1 MNTFQLKITSS
12 SGCFYD
18 GPCES
23 LILPTDDG
31 AYGIQANHES
41 MVIGIC
47 IGEMRF
53 LNENGWQ
60 SVILGQG
67 YARSEDNHVTLVVD
81 SAERPEDIDEN
92 RARAAKQR
100 AEERL
105 AVQNS
110 RKEYYR
116 GKLAMTRAM
125 TRLKVKEKKYL

>member
-1 MNTFQLKITSS
+1 
-12 SGCFYD
+12 
-18 GPCES
+18 
-23 LILPTDDG
+23 
-31 AYGIQANHES
+31 